1 MKGETLFRVLHKQ
14 SSGSTSVTKAQMCL
28 PYTSSA
34 VFKGELSIAGT
45 ISKTLMK
52 KTMRR
57 SLKRRTLRKRMR
69 TKKRMTT
76 KPWDTAVSILQRKL
90 G

>member
-1 MKGETLFRVLHKQ
+1 
-14 SSGSTSVTKAQMCL
+14 MCL

-90 G
+90 GLKKKL